1 MQFAEMNAKS
11 VAALLSGT
19 PKGNHWVA
27 PCPHCQPEGRG
38 YQFGLRISD
47 TAHGCDFLC
56 IHGKCST
63 FDILRSAGL
72 AVSFSDAQAILFEVE
87 AHKQRGSEANQ
98 LEDRKSFRRNSVPI
112 SGTLGEQYFRSVGI
126 TCDLP
131 VEMRFVPEC
140 PSAEPAID
148 NPAILTPFKTGNGVQ
163 ISELFET
170 ETNGFE
176 IEHGEPL
183 GTFDGAAIS
192 LSENDGP
199 LLIGVGI
206 EDGLSLLSGLLSRP
220 HEVWVVPTQPLLRT
234 VNLPVQPRELVIA
247 VPGNQQARFVAKAL
261 ERRARLLGWKVSLMV
276 APDGKTW
283 NDVLRERTS

>member
-112 SGTLGEQYFRSVGI
+112 SGTLANSISDQLASHAICRLRCASFLSA
-126 TCDLP
+126 LP
-131 VEMRFVPEC
+131 LNRPLT
-140 PSAEPAID
+140 
-148 NPAILTPFKTGNGVQ
+148 IL
-163 ISELFET
+163 LF
-170 ETNGFE
+170 
-176 IEHGEPL
+176 
-183 GTFDGAAIS
+183 
-192 LSENDGP
+192 
-199 LLIGVGI
+199 
-206 EDGLSLLSGLLSRP
+206 
-220 HEVWVVPTQPLLRT
+220 
-234 VNLPVQPRELVIA
+234 
-247 VPGNQQARFVAKAL
+247 
-261 ERRARLLGWKVSLMV
+261 
-276 APDGKTW
+276 
-283 NDVLRERTS
+283 